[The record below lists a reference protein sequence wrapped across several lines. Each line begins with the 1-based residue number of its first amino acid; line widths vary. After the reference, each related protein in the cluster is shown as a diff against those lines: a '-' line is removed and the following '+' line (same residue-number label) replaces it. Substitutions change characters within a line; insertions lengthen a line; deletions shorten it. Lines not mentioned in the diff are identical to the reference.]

1 MKDRTRQ
8 EKFQLRKLA
17 FFPAAFVAFLAVA
30 FCAPAI
36 EGRAVLVAVVVGLLL
51 ASAGLF
57 VLAVFSSLTVDEQG
71 LNVRLFSLREGR
83 VSWNRLTTA
92 RYGMSFP
99 SLALG
104 ITLTEI
110 GGRRARLHFGYWAD
124 EDRLLALVAHRLLG
138 AAPEMDAETAQ
149 IVALVTG
156 TPAREARLRHVF
168 LLDRRP
174 GSRSTPRAL
183 SATRLAPMLA
193 YLVAVVAI
201 GSSLAD
207 RGASPLGTAGAF
219 AAGGLAAA
227 AMSAGAR
234 ANSRGGVAVGFTLLV
249 GPLAFLSA
257 TIGPAAAGYVLGFG
271 GGLLV
276 ARLAGWRG

>member
-1 MKDRTRQ
+1 M
-8 EKFQLRKLA
+8 
-17 FFPAAFVAFLAVA
+17 
-30 FCAPAI
+30 I
-36 EGRAVLVAVVVGLLL
+36 AVVVGLFL

-57 VLAVFSSLTVDEQG
+57 LLAVWSSLTVDEQG
-71 LNVRLFSLREGR
+71 LKVRLFSLHEDH

-104 ITLTEI
+104 ITITEI
-110 GGRRARLHFGYWAD
+110 DGHRARLHFGYWAN

-138 AAPEMDAETAQ
+138 AAPEMDVETAH

-156 TPAREARLRHVF
+156 TPARDAQLRHAF
-168 LLDRRP
+168 LLDRRR
-174 GSRSTPRAL
+174 GSRSARPAL
-183 SATRLAPMLA
+183 SATRLAPVLA

-201 GSSLAD
+201 GSRLAD
-207 RGASPLGTAGAF
+207 RGESPLGTAAAF
-219 AAGGLAAA
+219 AAGALVAAVVA
-227 AMSAGAR
+227 SRAR
-234 ANSRGGVAVGFTLLV
+234 ANSRGSVAVGIILLA
-249 GPLAFLSA
+249 GPPALLSA
-257 TIGPAAAGYVLGFG
+257 TIGPAAAGYVLGFV